1 LGWCDPLIRYLS
13 KPWGKYLSP
22 DEISFDPSD
31 SLNSVSNEIA
41 DHDTSDNIPVLTYE
55 TDGFNLYPYPK
66 LGANAA
72 LGVNNFP
79 VRYRGKPSLSEDGSP
94 IFESDAEARSFQLT
108 KEMNNLIARVQ
119 ELEEA
124 LDDPADVWTRLREAW
139 KNAEEEDEPR
149 MSEIVI
155 QAGRM
160 RPFLRDLE
168 KKIRRVLRREREK
181 VQLDRVQEMDRASM
195 RWLSK
200 QPGTTLAQRAG
211 SDQRIL
217 AIVRNEN
224 FDTLENR
231 VLHAYLRLAEREA
244 SEWLALHKMAIE
256 TQRYKSVE
264 KLKKVAK
271 SFTGELRRLG
281 VGVSSANITANYVL
295 SQDKNYKEVHKSWL
309 RLLRKNTILDDL
321 WSWQAEIWTDF
332 CALSVVLSL
341 NELNEAELINQ
352 SPIIW
357 REPPDH
363 GKWFDQYQPFAIF
376 WLRETKR
383 IVEVSVRPKKNQ
395 LASKL
400 RAAILLRVTEQDGN
414 SEPKQIAVWTAHNL
428 EKSDFED
435 DARSAAE
442 LIAPLLPMH
451 VNLKNGLI
459 LTPSHG
465 EFMHTQAGARDKQVD
480 LVALDPFG
488 SSLRF
493 GMNKISSILRS
504 EALGR

>member
-1 LGWCDPLIRYLS
+1 LINYLR
-13 KPWGKYLSP
+13 KPWGRYIKP

-31 SLNSVSNEIA
+31 SLNGVSSEEPQRDVN
-41 DHDTSDNIPVLTYE
+41 DNISILAHN
-55 TDGFNLYPYPK
+55 TDRFNLYPYPK
-66 LGANAA
+66 RGAHTA
-72 LGVNNFP
+72 LGIVDFP
-79 VRYRGKPSLSEDGSP
+79 VRYRGKPNLPEDGEV
-94 IFESDAEARSFQLT
+94 IFESDEEAYSFQLT

-124 LDDPADVWTRLREAW
+124 LDDPADVWDRLREAW
-139 KNAEEEDEPR
+139 RNAEEDDEPR
-149 MSEIVI
+149 ISEIVI

-160 RPFLRDLE
+160 RPFLKDLE
-168 KKIRRVLRREREK
+168 KKIRRMLRREREK

-224 FDTLENR
+224 FDTPENR

-244 SEWLALHKMAIE
+244 SEWLAVHERALE

-264 KLKKVAK
+264 KLKKVSR
-271 SFTGELRRLG
+271 SFSAELRRLG
-281 VGVSSANITANYVL
+281 VGIAAANITPNYVL

-309 RLLRKNTILDDL
+309 RLLRKNTVLDDL
-321 WSWQAEIWTDF
+321 WSWQGEIWTDF
-332 CALSVVLSL
+332 CALSIVLSL
-341 NELNEAELINQ
+341 NELNEAELISQ

-357 REPPDH
+357 RETPDH
-363 GKWFDQYQPFAIF
+363 GQWFVQYQPFAIF

-383 IVEVSVRPKKNQ
+383 IIEVLVRPHDIW

-400 RAAILLRVTEQDGN
+400 RSAILLRVTEQDGN
-414 SEPKQIAVWTAHNL
+414 AEPKQVAVWTAHNL
-428 EKSDFED
+428 ARSDFEG
-435 DARSAAE
+435 DAKAAAKF
-442 LIAPLLPMH
+442 IAPLQPMH
-451 VNLKNGLI
+451 ANLKNGI
-459 LTPSHG
+459 IITPSHG
-465 EFMHTQAGARDKQVD
+465 EFAHTHAEVKDKHVD

-488 SSLRF
+488 ASLRF
-493 GMNKISSILRS
+493 GMNKISSVLKS
-504 EALGR
+504 QALGR

>member
-1 LGWCDPLIRYLS
+1 MINYLR
-13 KPWGKYLSP
+13 KPWGKYIKS
-22 DEISFDPSD
+22 DEIIFDPSD
-31 SLNSVSNEIA
+31 SLNGVAIDEPQRDVNE
-41 DHDTSDNIPVLTYE
+41 NIPILTHNS
-55 TDGFNLYPYPK
+55 DRFNLYPYPK
-66 LGANAA
+66 RGAQPAI
-72 LGVNNFP
+72 GIIDFP
-79 VRYRGKPSLSEDGSP
+79 VRYRGKPNLSEDGDV
-94 IFESDAEARSFQLT
+94 IFEGDQEAYSFQLT

-124 LDDPADVWTRLREAW
+124 LDDPADVWNRLREAW
-139 KNAEEEDEPR
+139 RNAEEEEEPR
-149 MSEIVI
+149 ISEIVI

-160 RPFLRDLE
+160 RPFLKDLE
-168 KKIRRVLRREREK
+168 KKIRRMLRREREK

-244 SEWLALHKMAIE
+244 SEWLAVHKRAIE

-264 KLKKVAK
+264 KLKKSCK
-271 SFTGELRRLG
+271 SFSAELRRLG
-281 VGVSSANITANYVL
+281 VGLASANITPNYVL

-309 RLLRKNTILDDL
+309 RLLRNNTVLDDL

-332 CALSVVLSL
+332 CALSIILSL
-341 NELNEAELINQ
+341 NELNEAELISQ
-352 SPIIW
+352 SPIVW
-357 REPPDH
+357 RETPDH
-363 GKWFDQYQPFAIF
+363 GRWFDQYQPFAIF

-383 IVEVSVRPKKNQ
+383 IIEVIVRPQENG
-395 LASKL
+395 LAYKL
-400 RAAILLRVTEQDGN
+400 RSAILLRVTEQDGN
-414 SEPKQIAVWTAHNL
+414 SEPKQVAVWTAHNL
-428 EKSDFED
+428 AKSNFEN
-435 DARSAAE
+435 DAKAAVH
-442 LIAPLLPMH
+442 LIAPLHSMH
-451 VNLKNGLI
+451 ANLRNGII

-465 EFMHTQAGARDKQVD
+465 EFFHTQAQERDKKVD
-480 LVALDPFG
+480 LVALDPHG
-488 SSLRF
+488 ASLRF

-504 EALGR
+504 QTLGR

>member
-1 LGWCDPLIRYLS
+1 MINYLR
-13 KPWGKYLSP
+13 KPWGKYIKSG
-22 DEISFDPSD
+22 EILFDPSD
-31 SLNSVSNEIA
+31 SLNGVSSDEPQRDVNE
-41 DHDTSDNIPVLTYE
+41 NIPILIHNR
-55 TDGFNLYPYPK
+55 DRFNLYPYPK
-66 LGANAA
+66 RGTQTA
-72 LGVNNFP
+72 LGIIDFP
-79 VRYRGKPSLSEDGSP
+79 IRYRGKPNLSEDGDV
-94 IFESDAEARSFQLT
+94 IFESDVEAYSFQLT

-124 LDDPADVWTRLREAW
+124 LDDPADVWSRLREAW

-149 MSEIVI
+149 ISEIVI

-160 RPFLRDLE
+160 RPFLKDLE
-168 KKIRRVLRREREK
+168 KKIRRMLRREREK

-244 SEWLALHKMAIE
+244 SEWLAVHKRAFE

-264 KLKKVAK
+264 KLKKVSK
-271 SFTGELRRLG
+271 SFSSELKRLG
-281 VGVSSANITANYVL
+281 VGLAAANITPNYVL

-309 RLLRKNTILDDL
+309 RLLRKNTVLDDL
-321 WSWQAEIWTDF
+321 WSWQGEIWTDF
-332 CALSVVLSL
+332 CALSIVLSL
-341 NELNEAELINQ
+341 NELTEAELISQ
-352 SPIIW
+352 SPIVW
-357 REPPDH
+357 RETPDH
-363 GKWFDQYQPFAIF
+363 GRWFDQYQPFAIF
-376 WLRETKR
+376 WLRDTKR
-383 IVEVSVRPKKNQ
+383 IVEVIVRPQENK
-395 LASKL
+395 LASML
-400 RAAILLRVTEQDGN
+400 RSSILLRVTEQKGDV
-414 SEPKQIAVWTAHNL
+414 EPKQVAVWTAHNL
-428 EKSDFED
+428 VKSNFEN
-435 DARSAAE
+435 DAKMAAQ
-442 LIAPLLPMH
+442 LIAPLQSMH
-451 VNLKNGLI
+451 ANLKNGII

-465 EFMHTQAGARDKQVD
+465 EFFYTQARERDKQVD

-488 SSLRF
+488 ASLRF

-504 EALGR
+504 QTLGR